1 MRFWICGGALLVAAS
16 GLLGCGSVQSTS
28 KLRDARQSVAQAEG
42 ANVEEFATYEFV
54 LAQSYL
60 EKARHEWAQSDWQQ
74 AKRYAELATHWAE
87 LAHERARSQSMPT
100 GVER

>member
-1 MRFWICGGALLVAAS
+1 MIAAS

-28 KLRDARQSVAQAEG
+28 KLRQARQSVAQAEV

-60 EKARHEWAQSDWQQ
+60 DKARHEWAQSDWQQ
-74 AKRYAELATHWAE
+74 ATRYAKLASFWSEKAND
-87 LAHERARSQSMPT
+87 RARNQALPT
-100 GVER
+100 GVDR